1 MELGTYGKLERGAE
15 SAMGL
20 GMYGKRASERASE
33 RRRRAERGAESP
45 TVLGTH
51 GRLERGAESAMEL
64 GTDEEMERGA
74 ESAMELGTN
83 EMANESP
90 CRGGISCTATENP
103 RAEVRC

>member
-1 MELGTYGKLERGAE
+1 MASEPPEEEEGNSGSEPERSAEYATELCTYGV
-15 SAMGL
+15 
-20 GMYGKRASERASE
+20 
-33 RRRRAERGAESP
+33 ESP

-51 GRLERGAESAMEL
+51 AMEL
-64 GTDEEMERGA
+64 GTYGMERGA